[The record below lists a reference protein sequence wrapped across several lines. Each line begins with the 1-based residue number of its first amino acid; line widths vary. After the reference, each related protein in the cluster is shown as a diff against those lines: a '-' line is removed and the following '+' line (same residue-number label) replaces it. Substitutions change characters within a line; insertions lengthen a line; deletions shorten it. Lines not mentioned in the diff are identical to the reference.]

1 MQDKSKDIYQ
11 GKNCIYPKNENNED
25 IIKKFFIYVQMTENG
40 ILFKRK
46 LVALVLSYAHK
57 VNYMESSEKSSHSF
71 MNVNFE

>member
-1 MQDKSKDIYQ
+1 
-11 GKNCIYPKNENNED
+11 
-25 IIKKFFIYVQMTENG
+25 MTENG

-57 VNYMESSEKSSHSF
+57 VNHMESGEKSSHSF